1 MDKYKRLVSN
11 SIIFAL
17 GTFTVKAAQFF
28 ILSLLTKYLLESQYG
43 IIENIVITLQD
54 LIMPVLTL
62 GLAEALFRFSVDKQ
76 HSQNEIITN
85 SFAVVVIG
93 IVAFAVFDLIFY
105 FAAKAAGS
113 QYSETYMLLLIPLF
127 AFKSIKNL
135 LAEFTRGIGKSVHY
149 ALSSIIESAVML
161 AVAAVLIIYADAGIY
176 GYILS
181 LVASPVVGIIFLTVT
196 VNPLKYFSVKSF
208 NKQKLRQMLRYSV
221 PNVSNSISWWIVQSS
236 SRYLM
241 VYLSVLAVG
250 GVAGYKSLLEDAWAI
265 AGIYTAASKL
275 PSLINVVSYIFLQ
288 AWSLSSSQEVEN
300 SDKNVFYSNVFE
312 YFTPVVFTAAICVF
326 IVLPYVS
333 KILLQGGF
341 YKGWVYSPFLIMGAV
356 TGCFSSFF
364 GAFFGAF
371 YKTKWAMYT
380 ALMGAA
386 ANLLICGIFMP
397 VVAKFY
403 DMEAVVYVAAIA
415 FWISYGI
422 IFISRV
428 IVSNRLVAIDTN
440 WFKFISQ
447 YLLVSLISVI
457 YTLNLQHKWVFGI
470 CALIVLVMLN
480 IKKLLFIFK
489 KLLKRQN

>member
-1 MDKYKRLVSN
+1 
-11 SIIFAL
+11 
-17 GTFTVKAAQFF
+17 
-28 ILSLLTKYLLESQYG
+28 
-43 IIENIVITLQD
+43 
-54 LIMPVLTL
+54 
-62 GLAEALFRFSVDKQ
+62 
-76 HSQNEIITN
+76 
-85 SFAVVVIG
+85 
-93 IVAFAVFDLIFY
+93 
-105 FAAKAAGS
+105 
-113 QYSETYMLLLIPLF
+113 
-127 AFKSIKNL
+127 
-135 LAEFTRGIGKSVHY
+135 
-149 ALSSIIESAVML
+149 
-161 AVAAVLIIYADAGIY
+161 
-176 GYILS
+176 
-181 LVASPVVGIIFLTVT
+181 
-196 VNPLKYFSVKSF
+196 
-208 NKQKLRQMLRYSV
+208 MLRYSV

-275 PSLINVVSYIFLQ
+275 PSLINVVSSIFLQ

-364 GAFFGAF
+364 GAFFDAF

-380 ALMGAA
+380 TFMGAA